1 MLVSEIRKEIE
12 KYNQKEISDLVIEL
26 YKRIP
31 KKIKEEYH
39 IDELIVNVNNK
50 SKKEEKLDFNSLKQE
65 IIVFLGDVDVRI
77 DL

>member
-1 MLVSEIRKEIE
+1 MLKTRKKQYERIGVYMLVSEIRKEIE

-39 IDELIVNVNNK
+39 IDDLIVNINNK
-50 SKKEEKLDFNSLKQE
+50 SK
-65 IIVFLGDVDVRI
+65 
-77 DL
+77 

>member
-1 MLVSEIRKEIE
+1 MLKTRKKQYERIGVYMLVSEIRKEIE

-39 IDELIVNVNNK
+39 IDDLIVNINK
-50 SKKEEKLDFNSLKQE
+50 SR
-65 IIVFLGDVDVRI
+65 IVAMSFCEPRS
-77 DL
+77 